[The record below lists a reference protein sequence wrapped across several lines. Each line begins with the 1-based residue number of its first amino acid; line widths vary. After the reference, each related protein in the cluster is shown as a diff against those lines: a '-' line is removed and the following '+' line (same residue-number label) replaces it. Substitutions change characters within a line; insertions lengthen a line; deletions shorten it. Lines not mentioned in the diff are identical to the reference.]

1 MTINTNLNALV
12 AGNAYAAAAVD
23 YAQATQRISTQLRVN
38 SAKDDPVGIGM
49 ASALKAKIASYA
61 KAADNINS
69 GITALNTAGTALT
82 NIQTVLTAMKTLAT
96 SSASSSSSSTLASN
110 QASFATYLASINSI
124 ANTAYFNGK
133 SLLNGDT
140 PTLKVQSGINSGDT
154 TTLTFGNSLSSALGT
169 GNPLA
174 LTSLGASTTT
184 LASGDLVINGYT
196 VGASLST
203 DDTTSYASNSGS
215 AIAKVVAINRIT
227 SSSNVVAVAGAT
239 DVAGA
244 AQSSSGTG
252 TAGTITIN
260 GTAISVNLAA
270 ANDYATNRA
279 AVVTSINLNTGKT
292 GVTAVDNGSS
302 ARGVSLTASDG
313 RNITVAFDDTYLTS
327 NNTGVATAGTY
338 AGMYTLRALDQSSI
352 AITSN
357 VGGTLANAD
366 LALGTYSGNV
376 AQFSTKNLGALTS
389 SPGTGSSP
397 AALSSGDLTING
409 YSIGAAYTSD
419 DTASDTTATSSTK
432 ASSGI
437 ALAAAINRQTTTTGV
452 SAKVN
457 SNVITG
463 TGFSAG
469 TVGTIYLNGQSI
481 TANLTSSSTISD
493 VVSVINTKTG
503 LTGVTAT
510 NNGNGVTLTASDG
523 RNISIATNT
532 GTGAA
537 IGISGITSTTAAN
550 ATTYVAQVTLYAN
563 NTFTV
568 ASGTNGNTNFKALG
582 FREGTYGGAASA
594 TKLSGLN
601 ISTAQGGTNAIST
614 INDAINMV
622 STYQAQVGALTN
634 VMGYQTTTTTNMTTV
649 SNKAYGDIMNYNL
662 AAETTALAVA
672 QTKENGAMAM
682 LAQANVSQDLV
693 TYLLKKYIN

>member
-69 GITALNTAGTALT
+69 GITALNTAGTALS
-82 NIQTVLTAMKTLAT
+82 NIQTVLTAMKALAT
-96 SSASSSSSSTLASN
+96 SSAGSTSSTTLASN
-110 QASFATYLASINSI
+110 QATFATYLTSIDSI

-133 SLLNGDT
+133 SLLNGNT
-140 PTLKVQSGINSGDT
+140 PTLKVQSGINAGDT

-174 LTSLGASTTT
+174 LTSLGSSTTA

-203 DDTTSYASNSGS
+203 DDTTSYTSNSGS
-215 AIAKVVAINRIT
+215 AIAKVAAINRIT
-227 SSSNVVAVAGAT
+227 SSSNVVAAADAT

-244 AQSSSGTG
+244 AQSASGTG

-260 GTAISVNLAA
+260 GTAISVTLAA
-270 ANDYATNRA
+270 ANNYATNRA
-279 AVVTSINLNTGKT
+279 AMVTAINLNTGTT

-302 ARGVSLTASDG
+302 ARGVSLTATDG
-313 RNITVAFDDTYLTS
+313 RNITVAFDGVNLTS
-327 NNTGVATAGTY
+327 DNTGIATAGTY
-338 AGMYTLRALDQSSI
+338 AGTYTLRALDQSSI

-376 AQFSTKNLGALTS
+376 AQFSTKNLGAITTA
-389 SPGTGSSP
+389 PT
-397 AALSSGDLTING
+397 ALSAGDLTLNG
-409 YSIGAAYTSD
+409 YSIGATYTSD
-419 DTASDTTATSSTK
+419 DTASDATATASTK
-432 ASSGI
+432 ATSGI

-457 SNVITG
+457 SNVVTG
-463 TGFSAG
+463 TGFSAAA
-469 TVGTIYLNGQSI
+469 VSTIYLNGQTI
-481 TANLTSSSTISD
+481 TANLTTSSTIAD

-503 LTGVTAT
+503 LTGVTAS
-510 NNGNGVTLTASDG
+510 NNGSGVTLTASDG
-523 RNISIATNT
+523 RNISIGTNA
-532 GTGAA
+532 GEGSA
-537 IGISGITSTTAAN
+537 IGISGMSNSSTSAAA
-550 ATTYVAQVTLYAN
+550 ATTYVAPVTLYAS

-601 ISTAQGGTNAIST
+601 ISTAQGGTNAITT

-622 STYQAQVGALTN
+622 SANQAMVGALTN

-649 SNKAYGDIMNYNL
+649 STKAYGDIMNYNL

>member
-1 MTINTNLNALV
+1 MTINTNINALV

-82 NIQTVLTAMKTLAT
+82 NIQTVLTAMKVLAT
-96 SSASSSSSSTLASN
+96 SSAGSTSSTTLASN
-110 QASFATYLASINSI
+110 QASFATYLTSINSI
-124 ANTAYFNGK
+124 ANTAYYNGK
-133 SLLNGDT
+133 SLLNGNT
-140 PTLKVQSGINSGDT
+140 PTLKVQSGINAGDT

-174 LTSLGASTTT
+174 LTSLGSSTTA

-260 GTAISVNLAA
+260 GTAISVTLAA

-279 AVVTSINLNTGKT
+279 AMVTAINLNTGTT

-302 ARGVSLTASDG
+302 ARGVSLTATDG
-313 RNITVAFDDTYLTS
+313 RNITVAVDGTNLTS
-327 NNTGVATAGTY
+327 TNTGVAAAGTY
-338 AGMYTLRALDQSSI
+338 AGTYTLRALDQSSI

-366 LALGTYSGNV
+366 LALGTYTGNV
-376 AQFSTKNLGALTS
+376 AQFSTKNLGAITTA
-389 SPGTGSSP
+389 PT
-397 AALSSGDLTING
+397 ALSAGDLTLNG
-409 YSIGAAYTSD
+409 YSIGATYTSD
-419 DTASDTTATSSTK
+419 DTASDTTAASSTK
-432 ASSGI
+432 ATSGI

-457 SNVITG
+457 SNVVTG
-463 TGFSAG
+463 TGFSAAA
-469 TVGTIYLNGQSI
+469 VSTIYLNGQSI
-481 TANLTSSSTISD
+481 TANLTTSSTIAD

-503 LTGVTAT
+503 STGVTAT
-510 NNGNGVTLTASDG
+510 NNGSGVTLTASDG
-523 RNISIATNT
+523 RNISIGTNAGV
-532 GTGAA
+532 GTS
-537 IGISGITSTTAAN
+537 IGISGMSGTSTTAAL
-550 ATTYVAQVTLYAN
+550 ATTYVAPVTLYAS

-568 ASGTNGNTNFKALG
+568 ASGTNGNTNFQALG

-594 TKLSGLN
+594 VKLSGLN
-601 ISTAQGGTNAIST
+601 ISTAQGGTNAITT
-614 INDAINMV
+614 INDAIDMV
-622 STYQAQVGALTN
+622 SANQALIGALTN
-634 VMGYQTTTTTNMTTV
+634 VMGYQTTTSTNMTTV
-649 SNKAYGDIMNYNL
+649 STKAYGDIMNYNL

-672 QTKENGAMAM
+672 QTKQNGAMAM

>member
-1 MTINTNLNALV
+1 MTINTNINALV

-82 NIQTVLTAMKTLAT
+82 NIQTVLTAMKALAT
-96 SSASSSSSSTLASN
+96 SSAGSTSSTTLASN
-110 QASFATYLASINSI
+110 QATFATYLTSIDSI

-133 SLLNGDT
+133 SLLNGNT
-140 PTLKVQSGINSGDT
+140 PTLKVQSGINAGDT

-174 LTSLGASTTT
+174 LTSLGSSTTA
-184 LASGDLVINGYT
+184 LASGDLVINGFT

-244 AQSSSGTG
+244 AQSTSGTG

-260 GTAISVNLAA
+260 GTAISVTLAA

-279 AVVTSINLNTGKT
+279 AMVTAINLNTGTT
-292 GVTAVDNGSS
+292 GVTAVDTGSS
-302 ARGVSLTASDG
+302 ARGVSLTATDG
-313 RNITVAFDDTYLTS
+313 RNITVAFDGTNLTS
-327 NNTGVATAGTY
+327 TNTGVATAGTY
-338 AGMYTLRALDQSSI
+338 AGTYTLRALDQSSI

-366 LALGTYSGNV
+366 LALGTYTGNV
-376 AQFSTKNLGALTS
+376 AQFSTKNLGAITTA
-389 SPGTGSSP
+389 PT
-397 AALSSGDLTING
+397 ALSAGDLTLNG
-409 YSIGAAYTSD
+409 YSIGATYTSD
-419 DTASDTTATSSTK
+419 DTASDTTAASSTK
-432 ASSGI
+432 ATSGI

-457 SNVITG
+457 SNVVTG
-463 TGFSAG
+463 TGFSAAA
-469 TVGTIYLNGQSI
+469 VSTIYLNGQSI
-481 TANLTSSSTISD
+481 TANLTTSSTIAD

-503 LTGVTAT
+503 STGVTAT
-510 NNGNGVTLTASDG
+510 NNGSGVTLTASDG
-523 RNISIATNT
+523 RNISIGTNA
-532 GTGAA
+532 GVGSA
-537 IGISGITSTTAAN
+537 IGISGMSNSSTSAAA
-550 ATTYVAQVTLYAN
+550 ATTYVAPVTLYAS

-601 ISTAQGGTNAIST
+601 ISTAQGGTNAITT

-622 STYQAQVGALTN
+622 SANQAMVGALTN

-649 SNKAYGDIMNYNL
+649 STKAYGDIMNYNL

>member
-1 MTINTNLNALV
+1 MTINTNINALV

-82 NIQTVLTAMKTLAT
+82 NIQTVLTAMKVLAT
-96 SSASSSSSSTLASN
+96 SSAGSTSSTTLASN
-110 QASFATYLASINSI
+110 QASFATYLTSINSI
-124 ANTAYFNGK
+124 ANTAYYNGK

-140 PTLKVQSGINSGDT
+140 PTLKVQSGINAGDT

-174 LTSLGASTTT
+174 LTSLGSSTTA

-227 SSSNVVAVAGAT
+227 GSSNVVAVAGAT

-244 AQSSSGTG
+244 AQSTSGTG

-260 GTAISVNLAA
+260 GTAISVTLAA

-279 AVVTSINLNTGKT
+279 AMVTAINLNTGTT

-302 ARGVSLTASDG
+302 ARGVSLTATDG
-313 RNITVAFDDTYLTS
+313 RNITVAFDGTNLTS
-327 NNTGVATAGTY
+327 TNTGVATAGTY
-338 AGMYTLRALDQSSI
+338 AGTYTLRALDQSSI

-366 LALGTYSGNV
+366 LALGTYTGNV
-376 AQFSTKNLGALTS
+376 AQFSTKNLGAITTA
-389 SPGTGSSP
+389 PT
-397 AALSSGDLTING
+397 ALSAGDLTLNG
-409 YSIGAAYTSD
+409 YSIGATYTSD
-419 DTASDTTATSSTK
+419 DTASDTTAASSTK
-432 ASSGI
+432 ATSGI

-457 SNVITG
+457 SNVVTG
-463 TGFSAG
+463 TGFSAAA
-469 TVGTIYLNGQSI
+469 VSTIYLNGQSI
-481 TANLTSSSTISD
+481 TANLTTSSTIAD

-503 LTGVTAT
+503 STGVTAT
-510 NNGNGVTLTASDG
+510 NNGSGVTLTASDG
-523 RNISIATNT
+523 RNISIGTNAGV
-532 GTGAA
+532 GTS
-537 IGISGITSTTAAN
+537 IGISGMSSTSTTAAL
-550 ATTYVAQVTLYAN
+550 ATTYVAPVTVYAS

-594 TKLSGLN
+594 VKLSGLN
-601 ISTAQGGTNAIST
+601 ISTAQGGTNAITT
-614 INDAINMV
+614 INDAIDMV
-622 STYQAQVGALTN
+622 SANQALIGALTN
-634 VMGYQTTTTTNMTTV
+634 VMGYQTTTSTNMTTV
-649 SNKAYGDIMNYNL
+649 STKAYGDIMNYNL

-672 QTKENGAMAM
+672 QTKQNGAMAM

>member
-1 MTINTNLNALV
+1 MTINTNINALV

-82 NIQTVLTAMKTLAT
+82 NIQTVLTAMKVLAT
-96 SSASSSSSSTLASN
+96 SSAGSTNSTTLASN
-110 QASFATYLASINSI
+110 QATFATYLTSIDSI
-124 ANTAYFNGK
+124 ANTAYYNGK
-133 SLLNGDT
+133 SLLNGNT
-140 PTLKVQSGINSGDT
+140 PTLKVQSGINAGDT

-174 LTSLGASTTT
+174 LTSLGSSTTA

-244 AQSSSGTG
+244 AQSTSGTG

-260 GTAISVNLAA
+260 GTAISVTLAA

-279 AVVTSINLNTGKT
+279 AMVTAINLNTGTT

-302 ARGVSLTASDG
+302 ARGVSLTATDG
-313 RNITVAFDDTYLTS
+313 RNITVAFDGTNLTS
-327 NNTGVATAGTY
+327 TNTGVATAGTY
-338 AGMYTLRALDQSSI
+338 AGTYTLRALDQRSI

-366 LALGTYSGNV
+366 LALGTYTGNV
-376 AQFSTKNLGALTS
+376 AQFSTKNLGAITTA
-389 SPGTGSSP
+389 PT
-397 AALSSGDLTING
+397 ALSAGDLTLNG
-409 YSIGAAYTSD
+409 YSIGATYTSD
-419 DTASDTTATSSTK
+419 DTASDTTAASSTK
-432 ASSGI
+432 ATSGI

-457 SNVITG
+457 SNVVTG
-463 TGFSAG
+463 TGFSAAA
-469 TVGTIYLNGQSI
+469 VSTIYLNGQSI
-481 TANLTSSSTISD
+481 TANLTTSSTIAD

-510 NNGNGVTLTASDG
+510 NNGSGVTLTASDG
-523 RNISIATNT
+523 RNISIGTNAGV
-532 GTGAA
+532 GTS
-537 IGISGITSTTAAN
+537 IGVSGMSSTSTTAAL
-550 ATTYVAQVTLYAN
+550 ATTYVAPVTLYAS

-594 TKLSGLN
+594 VKLSGLN
-601 ISTAQGGTNAIST
+601 ISTAQGGTNAITT

-622 STYQAQVGALTN
+622 SANQALVGALTN
-634 VMGYQTTTTTNMTTV
+634 VMGYQTTTSTNMTTV
-649 SNKAYGDIMNYNL
+649 STKAYGDIMNYNL

-672 QTKENGAMAM
+672 QTKQNGAMAM

>member
-1 MTINTNLNALV
+1 MTINTNINALV

-49 ASALKAKIASYA
+49 ASVLKAKIASYA

-82 NIQTVLTAMKTLAT
+82 NIQTVLTAMKVLAT
-96 SSASSSSSSTLASN
+96 SSAGSTNSTTLASN
-110 QASFATYLASINSI
+110 QTAFATYLTSIDSI
-124 ANTAYFNGK
+124 ANTTYYNGK
-133 SLLNGDT
+133 SLLNGST
-140 PTLKVQSGINSGDT
+140 PTLKVQSGINAGDT
-154 TTLTFGNSLSSALGT
+154 TTLAFGNSLSSALGT

-174 LTSLGASTTT
+174 LTSLGASTTALT
-184 LASGDLVINGYT
+184 SGDLVINGYT

-215 AIAKVVAINRIT
+215 AIAKVAAINRIT

-244 AQSSSGTG
+244 AQSTSGSG

-260 GTAISVNLAA
+260 GTAISVTLAA

-279 AVVTSINLNTGKT
+279 AMVTAINLNTGAT

-302 ARGVSLTASDG
+302 ARGVSLTATDG
-313 RNITVAFDDTYLTS
+313 RNITVAFDGTNLTS
-327 NNTGVATAGTY
+327 TNTGVATAGTY
-338 AGMYTLRALDQSSI
+338 AGTYTLRALDQSSI

-366 LALGTYSGNV
+366 LALGTYTGNV

-389 SPGTGSSP
+389 APT
-397 AALSSGDLTING
+397 ALSAGDLTLNG
-409 YSIGAAYTSD
+409 YSIGATYTSD
-419 DTASDTTATSSTK
+419 DTASDTTAASSTK
-432 ASSGI
+432 ATSGI

-457 SNVITG
+457 SNVVTG
-463 TGFSAG
+463 TGFSAAA
-469 TVGTIYLNGQSI
+469 VSTIYLNGQSI
-481 TANLTSSSTISD
+481 TANLTSSSTIAD

-510 NNGNGVTLTASDG
+510 NNGSGVTLTASDG
-523 RNISIATNT
+523 RNISIGTNT
-532 GTGAA
+532 GVGSA
-537 IGISGITSTTAAN
+537 IGISGMSGTSTTAAL
-550 ATTYVAQVTLYAN
+550 ATTYVAPVTLYAS

-601 ISTAQGGTNAIST
+601 ISTAQGGTNAITT

-634 VMGYQTTTTTNMTTV
+634 VMGYQTTTSTNMTTV
-649 SNKAYGDIMNYNL
+649 STKAYGDIMNYNL

-672 QTKENGAMAM
+672 QTKQNGAMAM
-682 LAQANVSQDLV
+682 LAQANISQDLV

>member
-1 MTINTNLNALV
+1 MTINTNINALV

-82 NIQTVLTAMKTLAT
+82 NIQTVLTAMKVLAT
-96 SSASSSSSSTLASN
+96 SSAGSTSSTTLASN
-110 QASFATYLASINSI
+110 QASFATYLTSINSI

-140 PTLKVQSGINSGDT
+140 PTLKVQSGINAGDT

-174 LTSLGASTTT
+174 LTSLGSSTTA

-260 GTAISVNLAA
+260 GTAISVTLAA

-279 AVVTSINLNTGKT
+279 AMVTAINLNTGTT

-302 ARGVSLTASDG
+302 ARGVSLTATDG
-313 RNITVAFDDTYLTS
+313 RNITVAVDGTNLTS
-327 NNTGVATAGTY
+327 TNTGVAAAGTY
-338 AGMYTLRALDQSSI
+338 AGTYTLRALDQSSI

-366 LALGTYSGNV
+366 LALGTYTGNV
-376 AQFSTKNLGALTS
+376 AQFSNKNLGAITTA
-389 SPGTGSSP
+389 PT
-397 AALSSGDLTING
+397 ALSAGDLTLNG
-409 YSIGAAYTSD
+409 YSIGATYTSD
-419 DTASDTTATSSTK
+419 DTASDTTAASSTK
-432 ASSGI
+432 ATSGI

-457 SNVITG
+457 SNVVTG
-463 TGFSAG
+463 TGFSAAA
-469 TVGTIYLNGQSI
+469 VSTIYLNGQSI
-481 TANLTSSSTISD
+481 TANLTTSSTIAD

-503 LTGVTAT
+503 STGVTAT
-510 NNGNGVTLTASDG
+510 NNGSGVTLTASDG
-523 RNISIATNT
+523 RNISIGTNAGV
-532 GTGAA
+532 GTS
-537 IGISGITSTTAAN
+537 IGISGMSGTSTTAAL
-550 ATTYVAQVTLYAN
+550 ATTYVAPVTLYAS

-568 ASGTNGNTNFKALG
+568 ASGTNGNTNFQALG

-594 TKLSGLN
+594 VKLSGLN
-601 ISTAQGGTNAIST
+601 ISTAQGGTNAITT
-614 INDAINMV
+614 INDAIDMV
-622 STYQAQVGALTN
+622 SANQALIGALTN
-634 VMGYQTTTTTNMTTV
+634 VMGYQTTTSTNMTTV
-649 SNKAYGDIMNYNL
+649 STKAYGDIMNYNL

-672 QTKENGAMAM
+672 QTKQNGAMAM

>member
-1 MTINTNLNALV
+1 MTINTNINALV

-82 NIQTVLTAMKTLAT
+82 NIQTVLTAMKVLAT
-96 SSASSSSSSTLASN
+96 SSAGSTSSTTLASN
-110 QASFATYLASINSI
+110 QASFATYLTSINSI
-124 ANTAYFNGK
+124 ANTAYYNGK

-140 PTLKVQSGINSGDT
+140 PTLKVQSGINAGDT

-174 LTSLGASTTT
+174 LTSLGSSTTA

-260 GTAISVNLAA
+260 GTAISVTLAA

-279 AVVTSINLNTGKT
+279 AMVTAINLNTGTT

-302 ARGVSLTASDG
+302 ARGVSLTATDG
-313 RNITVAFDDTYLTS
+313 RNITVAFDGTNLTS
-327 NNTGVATAGTY
+327 TNTGVATAGTY
-338 AGMYTLRALDQSSI
+338 AGTYTLRALDQSSI

-366 LALGTYSGNV
+366 LALGTYTGNV
-376 AQFSTKNLGALTS
+376 AQFSTKNLGAITTA
-389 SPGTGSSP
+389 PT
-397 AALSSGDLTING
+397 ALSAGDLTLNG
-409 YSIGAAYTSD
+409 YSIGATYTSD
-419 DTASDTTATSSTK
+419 DTASDTTAASSTK
-432 ASSGI
+432 ATSGI

-457 SNVITG
+457 SNVVTG
-463 TGFSAG
+463 TGFSAAA
-469 TVGTIYLNGQSI
+469 VSTIYLNGQSI
-481 TANLTSSSTISD
+481 TANLTTSSTIAD

-503 LTGVTAT
+503 STGVTAT
-510 NNGNGVTLTASDG
+510 NNGSGVTLTASDG
-523 RNISIATNT
+523 RNISIGTNAGV
-532 GTGAA
+532 GTS
-537 IGISGITSTTAAN
+537 IGISGMSGTSTTAAL
-550 ATTYVAQVTLYAN
+550 ATTYVAPVTLYAS

-594 TKLSGLN
+594 VKLSGLN
-601 ISTAQGGTNAIST
+601 ISTAQGGTNAITT
-614 INDAINMV
+614 INDAIDMV
-622 STYQAQVGALTN
+622 SANQALIGALTN
-634 VMGYQTTTTTNMTTV
+634 VMGYQTTTSTNMTTV
-649 SNKAYGDIMNYNL
+649 STKAYGDIMNYNL

-672 QTKENGAMAM
+672 QTKQNGAMAM

>member
-1 MTINTNLNALV
+1 MTINTNINALV
-12 AGNAYAAAAVD
+12 ASNAYSAAAVD

-82 NIQTVLTAMKTLAT
+82 NIQTVLTAMKVLAT
-96 SSASSSSSSTLASN
+96 SSAGSTSSTTLASN
-110 QASFATYLASINSI
+110 QASFATYLTSINSI
-124 ANTAYFNGK
+124 ANTAYYNGK

-140 PTLKVQSGINSGDT
+140 PTLKVQSGINAGDT

-174 LTSLGASTTT
+174 LTSLGSSTTA

-244 AQSSSGTG
+244 GQSSSGTG

-260 GTAISVNLAA
+260 GTAISVTLAA

-279 AVVTSINLNTGKT
+279 AMVTAINLNTGTT

-302 ARGVSLTASDG
+302 ARGVSLTATDG
-313 RNITVAFDDTYLTS
+313 RNITVAFDGTNLTS
-327 NNTGVATAGTY
+327 TNTGVATAGTY
-338 AGMYTLRALDQSSI
+338 AGTYTLRALDQSSI

-366 LALGTYSGNV
+366 LALGTYTGNV
-376 AQFSTKNLGALTS
+376 AQFSTKNLGAITTA
-389 SPGTGSSP
+389 PT
-397 AALSSGDLTING
+397 ALSAGDLTLNG
-409 YSIGAAYTSD
+409 YSIGATYTSD
-419 DTASDTTATSSTK
+419 DTASDTTAASSTK
-432 ASSGI
+432 ATSGI

-457 SNVITG
+457 SNVVTG
-463 TGFSAG
+463 TGFSAAA
-469 TVGTIYLNGQSI
+469 VSTIYLNGQSI
-481 TANLTSSSTISD
+481 TANLTTSSTIAD

-503 LTGVTAT
+503 STGVTAT
-510 NNGNGVTLTASDG
+510 NNGSGVTLTASDG
-523 RNISIATNT
+523 RNISIGTNAGV
-532 GTGAA
+532 GTS
-537 IGISGITSTTAAN
+537 IGISGMSGTSTTAAL
-550 ATTYVAQVTLYAN
+550 ATTYVAPVTVYAS

-594 TKLSGLN
+594 VKLSGLN
-601 ISTAQGGTNAIST
+601 ISTAQGGTNAITT
-614 INDAINMV
+614 INDAIDMV
-622 STYQAQVGALTN
+622 SANQALIGALTN
-634 VMGYQTTTTTNMTTV
+634 VMGYQTTTSTNMTTV
-649 SNKAYGDIMNYNL
+649 STKAYGDIMNYNL

-672 QTKENGAMAM
+672 QTKQNGAMAM

>member
-1 MTINTNLNALV
+1 MTINTNINALV

-82 NIQTVLTAMKTLAT
+82 NIQTVLAAMKVLAT
-96 SSASSSSSSTLASN
+96 SSAGSTSSTTLASN
-110 QASFATYLASINSI
+110 QASFATYLTSINSI
-124 ANTAYFNGK
+124 ANTAYYNGK

-140 PTLKVQSGINSGDT
+140 PTLKVQSGINAGDT

-174 LTSLGASTTT
+174 LTSLGSSTTA

-260 GTAISVNLAA
+260 GTAISVTLAA

-279 AVVTSINLNTGKT
+279 AMVTAINLNTGTT

-302 ARGVSLTASDG
+302 ARGVSLTATDG
-313 RNITVAFDDTYLTS
+313 RNITVAVDGTNLTS
-327 NNTGVATAGTY
+327 TNTGVAAAGTY
-338 AGMYTLRALDQSSI
+338 AGTYTLRALDQSSI

-366 LALGTYSGNV
+366 LALGTYTGNV
-376 AQFSTKNLGALTS
+376 AQFSTKNLGAITTA
-389 SPGTGSSP
+389 PT
-397 AALSSGDLTING
+397 ALSAGDLTLNG
-409 YSIGAAYTSD
+409 YSIGATYTSD
-419 DTASDTTATSSTK
+419 DTASDTTAASSTK
-432 ASSGI
+432 ATSGI

-457 SNVITG
+457 SNVVTG
-463 TGFSAG
+463 TGFSAAA
-469 TVGTIYLNGQSI
+469 VSTIYLNGQSI
-481 TANLTSSSTISD
+481 TANLTTSSTIAD

-503 LTGVTAT
+503 STGVTAT
-510 NNGNGVTLTASDG
+510 NNGSGVTLTASDG
-523 RNISIATNT
+523 RNISIGTNAGV
-532 GTGAA
+532 GTS
-537 IGISGITSTTAAN
+537 IGISGMSGTSTTAAL
-550 ATTYVAQVTLYAN
+550 ATTYVAPVTLYAS

-568 ASGTNGNTNFKALG
+568 ASGTNGNTNFQALG

-594 TKLSGLN
+594 VKLSGLN
-601 ISTAQGGTNAIST
+601 ISTAQGGTNAITT
-614 INDAINMV
+614 INDAIDMV
-622 STYQAQVGALTN
+622 SANQALIGALTN
-634 VMGYQTTTTTNMTTV
+634 VMGYQTTTSTNMTTV
-649 SNKAYGDIMNYNL
+649 STKAYGDIMNYNL

-672 QTKENGAMAM
+672 QTKQNGAMAM